1 MMRTVLQYAIYLGN
15 GFVLLAYILVE
26 RFATVLLLIPILW
39 ITFGNQG
46 FSSRF
51 NHEKMRPYVMG
62 MSALCVASS
71 ILSPSPVPTAMLLM
85 AVASVFALRLE
96 RYRPD
101 EVHWSVIRNMSL
113 YALAGIGFTVFQTL
127 IMAQPFNPGS
137 TSMGLSLA
145 KGRDYIAIV
154 IGISMYVMPVMHVV
168 MLSKE
173 FLAHPPSERD
183 ERVIETI
190 KVGASSQNQSTT
202 LPFQRT
208 RRRL

>member
-1 MMRTVLQYAIYLGN
+1 MSTVSLYATYLGN

-26 RFATVLLLIPILW
+26 RFATVLLLIPLFW
-39 ITFGNQG
+39 IVFGNQN

-51 NHEKMRPYVMG
+51 NRDKTRPYVMG
-62 MSALCVASS
+62 MSMLCVASS
-71 ILSPSPVPTAMLLM
+71 IVSPPPVPAAMLLM
-85 AVASVFALRLE
+85 AIVSILALRLE

-101 EVHWSVIRNMSL
+101 DVHWSVVRNMSL
-113 YALAGIGFTVFQTL
+113 YALAGIGFTVFQAL

-137 TSMGLSLA
+137 TGMGLSLA
-145 KGRDYIAIV
+145 KGRDYISIV

-190 KVGASSQNQSTT
+190 KVGAPLQDTAAN
-202 LPFQRT
+202 LPFQRP